1 MREERAHIY
10 ELSAIGRMR
19 TVKLSDLVGHPSGL
33 AEEILEAHLR
43 RERLVDQAFSLS
55 SATMRIQDEIRKME
69 ELSGVAEIRRLT
81 DLLPRNPAALLGEII
96 GHDPFE
102 ETLKATRAFSEPLET
117 SLAAQARAATESLFS
132 ASIADSVF
140 KAAGRS
146 VFDEFPAAAGIN
158 DVLGRAFPNALEDFA
173 GAKSV
178 AAGLAQTLEAD
189 RAIESFTRT
198 ANAQSELDRALGLFE
213 SAMPRSLADA
223 MRSLEADSLTQSLRW
238 LEQDRI
244 GIGRE
249 IFEAATVSEW
259 LDALPDATEA
269 DSDFWAAVWERS
281 KEIGA
286 KYGKPAQQLFLMVV
300 AQLIVRILWTYL
312 VHPAIDG
319 AIERFAATPSEVTA
333 IERTEE
339 EDQATR
345 RPHSGPPL

>member
-1 MREERAHIY
+1 M
-10 ELSAIGRMR
+10 
-19 TVKLSDLVGHPSGL
+19 KLSDLVGRSSGL
-33 AEEILEAHLR
+33 AEEILEA
-43 RERLVDQAFSLS
+43 RLQRQRMVDQAFGLS
-55 SATMRIQDEIRKME
+55 SATMRLQDEIRKME

-81 DLLPRNPAALLGEII
+81 DLLPRDPAARLRDII

-102 ETLKATRAFSEPLET
+102 EASKATRALSEPLER
-117 SLAAQARAATESLFS
+117 SLAAQARAATENLFS

-158 DVLGRAFPNALEDFA
+158 DVLGRAFPNGLEDFA
-173 GAKSV
+173 GAKSI
-178 AAGLAQTLEAD
+178 AAGLAQSLEAD
-189 RAIESFTRT
+189 RAIESLTRAAGT
-198 ANAQSELDRALGLFE
+198 QSELDRALSLFE

-223 MRSLEADSLTQSLRW
+223 MRALEADSFARSLRW

-244 GIGRE
+244 GFGRE
-249 IFEAATVSEW
+249 IFDAATVSEW
-259 LDALPDATEA
+259 LDALPDAPEA
-269 DSDFWAAVWERS
+269 DSDFWTAVWQRS

-300 AQLIVRILWTYL
+300 ANLIVRILWTYL
-312 VHPAIDG
+312 VHPAIDD
-319 AIERFAATPSEVTA
+319 AIERFSAAPPEVTA

-339 EDQATR
+339 SDQATQ

>member
-1 MREERAHIY
+1 
-10 ELSAIGRMR
+10 
-19 TVKLSDLVGHPSGL
+19 VKLSDLVGRPSGL
-33 AEEILEAHLR
+33 AEEILEAHLQR
-43 RERLVDQAFSLS
+43 QRLEDQAFGFN
-55 SATMRIQDEIRKME
+55 SATMRIQGEIRKIE
-69 ELSGVAEIRRLT
+69 ELSGVAEIHRLT
-81 DLLPRNPAALLGEII
+81 DLLPQNPAKRLADII

-102 ETLKATRAFSEPLET
+102 EALKATRALSEPLET
-117 SLAAQARAATESLFS
+117 SLAAHARTATENLFS

-140 KAAGRS
+140 RAAGRS

-158 DVLGRAFPNALEDFA
+158 DVLGRAFPNALEDIA
-173 GAKSV
+173 GAKSI

-189 RAIESFTRT
+189 RAIESLTR
-198 ANAQSELDRALGLFE
+198 AAGVQSELDRALGLFE

-223 MRSLEADSLTQSLRW
+223 MRALEADSLANSLRW

-259 LDALPDATEA
+259 LDALPDAPET

-300 AQLIVRILWTYL
+300 ANLIVRILWTYL
-312 VHPAIDG
+312 VHPAIDD
-319 AIERFAATPSEVTA
+319 AIERYSATPPEATA
-333 IERTEE
+333 IERAEGG
-339 EDQATR
+339 DQATH
-345 RPHSGPPL
+345 RPQSGPPL